1 MAVGR
6 GFWQQVGAAGFFQG
20 QVNRDG
26 LGLVVLLLG
35 QPAPGQYG
43 ARADTADQRGRAIQF
58 AQAGLQRAALL
69 QAVLGQNHLNDLR
82 RGAAAQGAQLVVG
95 QLLVVIDRYQHL
107 SLGLGAGN
115 DAGHDRAVGGSQR
128 LQSRLRCRAFE
139 VPVTA
144 AGNHGQ
150 HDQCGQD
157 VLQGAL
163 NHQRFT
169 NPVKPPAI
177 RAAVSASATSG
188 SSPAGTAI

>member
-1 MAVGR
+1 M
-6 GFWQQVGAAGFFQG
+6 GAAGFFQSQING
-20 QVNRDG
+20 DG
-26 LGLVVLLLG
+26 LGLVVFLFR
-35 QPAPGQYG
+35 QPAPRQYS
-43 ARADTADQRGRAIQF
+43 ARADTADQGGRAVQF
-58 AQAGLQRAALL
+58 AQARLQGAALQ
-69 QAVLGQNHLNDLR
+69 QAVLGQDHLDDLR
-82 RGAAAQGAQLVVG
+82 RSAAAEGG
-95 QLLVVIDRYQHL
+95 QLFLGKLLFVGDGHQHL
-107 SLGLGAGN
+107 SLRLVAG
-115 DAGHDRAVGGSQR
+115 DHAGHGCAIGGFQLFDGR
-128 LQSRLRCRAFE
+128 FRCRTFE

-150 HDQCGQD
+150 HQQGGQD